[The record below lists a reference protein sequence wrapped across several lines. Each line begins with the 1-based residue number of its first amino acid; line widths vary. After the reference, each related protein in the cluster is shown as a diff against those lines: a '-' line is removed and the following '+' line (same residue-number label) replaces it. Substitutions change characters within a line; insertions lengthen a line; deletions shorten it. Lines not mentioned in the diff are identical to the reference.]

1 MEQNQLYLI
10 KELEKKINN
19 LTKVVSDPDGYN
31 SGLASEERVSKLEVL
46 VDEIKKFEKRI
57 EGQGYLLKQLL
68 NKKERVEDVEDRLTA
83 LEKKL
88 KEVLDK

>member
-1 MEQNQLYLI
+1 M
-10 KELEKKINN
+10 
-19 LTKVVSDPDGYN
+19 
-31 SGLASEERVSKLEVL
+31 ASEERVSKLEVL

>member
-68 NKKERVEDVEDRLTA
+68 NKKERVEDIEDRLTA

>member
-1 MEQNQLYLI
+1 M
-10 KELEKKINN
+10 
-19 LTKVVSDPDGYN
+19 
-31 SGLASEERVSKLEVL
+31 ASEERVSKLEVL

-68 NKKERVEDVEDRLTA
+68 NKKERVEDIEDRLTA